1 MAPRRL
7 APLLAALALGLPP
20 TPTAQEPGDDAVVKF
35 TVCSTEACG
44 DPAKFEIVANRSSA
58 EGRELIRLG
67 TEQLAAMGK
76 YDWVPHTPII
86 CERPREGAGRFGN
99 REHDWHC
106 RLDGWA
112 FFKNVRPRP
121 FCQPPPAPAATPAGR
136 TRPA

>member
-86 CERPREGAGRFGN
+86 CERPREGVQLRRRGRVPGP
-99 REHDWHC
+99 
-106 RLDGWA
+106 A
-112 FFKNVRPRP
+112 AATSRPRSRWTSGP
-121 FCQPPPAPAATPAGR
+121 SGTASSCCPTPGG
-136 TRPA
+136 